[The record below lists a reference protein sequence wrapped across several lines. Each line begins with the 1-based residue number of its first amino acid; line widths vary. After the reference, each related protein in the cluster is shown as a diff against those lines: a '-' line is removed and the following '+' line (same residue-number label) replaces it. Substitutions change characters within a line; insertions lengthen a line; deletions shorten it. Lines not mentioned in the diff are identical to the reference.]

1 MLSGAADAPRRARML
16 AAVDAQLV
24 SPYGVAMLGPPYTG
38 MRDDVGRLT
47 QKFPGAAENGA
58 VYNHAAAFY
67 LHGLYKAGEADRAWT
82 VLRAMLP
89 GPGLEGIVQRGQLP
103 VFVPNYYRGAWRL
116 HPRTAGRSSQLF
128 NTGTAAWMYRCLVE
142 ELFGL
147 RGDGQALRIA
157 PQLPSH
163 WPRARAWRRF
173 RGADFE
179 VEIERVA
186 GRTGPR
192 VAVDGRWLD
201 GDAFTGIEAGRCYQ
215 VRVEIPDGTRLA

>member
-1 MLSGAADAPRRARML
+1 L
-16 AAVDAQLV
+16 
-24 SPYGVAMLGPPYTG
+24 
-38 MRDDVGRLT
+38 
-47 QKFPGAAENGA
+47 
-58 VYNHAAAFY
+58 
-67 LHGLYKAGEADRAWT
+67 
-82 VLRAMLP
+82 
-89 GPGLEGIVQRGQLP
+89 QRGQQP

-173 RGADFE
+173 RGAEFE

-186 GRTGPR
+186 GRPGTR
-192 VAVDGRWLD
+192 VAVDGQWLE
-201 GDAFTGIEAGRCYQ
+201 GDTFSGIEAGRRYR
-215 VRVEIPDGTRLA
+215 VRVELPGEAGPA